1 MILFVLILILFL
13 VIIGKL
19 WQRRYQRNQR
29 QLLIRHLRRW
39 VGTNEEIDPQLQRW
53 INGLSVNEV
62 EVLFDLLDGYCAS
75 LNWELTWLFAPQ
87 LEKSPVL
94 KRAIEEGVITYAC
107 SILASLQLQEDMHA
121 HKAYLAMS
129 KKPTA
134 RKQFTLVQKLYARL
148 QERGLIEATN
158 HKRKWLQRQ
167 PSRKQKIAA
176 VTQVFDKDPALAM
189 ETLKGLL
196 VNEAVADIERDT
208 MGRTL
213 TLSTTAV
220 GA

>member
-1 MILFVLILILFL
+1 MTLFFVIFIAFL
-13 VIIGKL
+13 AIIGRV

-29 QLLIRHLRRW
+29 QLLIRQLRRW
-39 VGTNEEIDPQLQRW
+39 VGTHEEIDPQLQRW

-94 KRAIEEGVITYAC
+94 KRAIEEGVVTYAC
-107 SILASLQLQEDMHA
+107 SILASLQLQEDMYA

-129 KKPTA
+129 KKPAA
-134 RKQFTLVQKLYARL
+134 RKQFTLVQKLYAKL
-148 QERGLIEATN
+148 QERGLIEATKN
-158 HKRKWLQRQ
+158 KRKWLQRQ
-167 PSRKQKIAA
+167 PTRKQKIAA
-176 VTQVFDKDPALAM
+176 VTQVFDKEPALAM

-208 MGRTL
+208 MGRAL

>member
-1 MILFVLILILFL
+1 
-13 VIIGKL
+13 
-19 WQRRYQRNQR
+19 
-29 QLLIRHLRRW
+29 
-39 VGTNEEIDPQLQRW
+39 
-53 INGLSVNEV
+53 
-62 EVLFDLLDGYCAS
+62 
-75 LNWELTWLFAPQ
+75 
-87 LEKSPVL
+87 
-94 KRAIEEGVITYAC
+94 
-107 SILASLQLQEDMHA
+107 MHA

>member
-1 MILFVLILILFL
+1 
-13 VIIGKL
+13 
-19 WQRRYQRNQR
+19 
-29 QLLIRHLRRW
+29 
-39 VGTNEEIDPQLQRW
+39 VGTHEEIDPQLQRW

-62 EVLFDLLDGYCAS
+62 EVLFELLDGYCTS

-129 KKPTA
+129 KKPAA
-134 RKQFTLVQKLYARL
+134 RKQFTLVQKLYVGL
-148 QERGLIEATN
+148 QARGLIETPN
-158 HKRKWLQRQ
+158 NKRKWLQRQ
-167 PSRKQKIAA
+167 PTRKQKIAA

-196 VNEAVADIERDT
+196 ANEAIADIERNT
-208 MGRTL
+208 MGTSL
-213 TLSTTAV
+213 SLSTTAV